1 MRVWIVRSS
10 RTMTIGKYLTAGVN
24 NSDSFSEKAFTGKKL
39 MADEKS
45 VAINRKKLFLKN
57 SPQLWTD
64 YSATWNVF
72 IFVIL
77 FCNKFRM
84 TIAKWLD

>member
-1 MRVWIVRSS
+1 MRFWIVRSS
-10 RTMTIGKYLTAGVN
+10 RTMTIVKYFIAGIN
-24 NSDSFSEKAFTGKKL
+24 NSDSFSETALTGKKL
-39 MADEKS
+39 MADEKT
-45 VAINRKKLFLKN
+45 VAVNRKNLFCKN

-72 IFVIL
+72 IFVTLSCIT
-77 FCNKFRM
+77 FRM